1 MNTTNTRYLLQVR
14 EDRRRAAA
22 ERAEE
27 RRMLGQTT
35 EDRINAL
42 YTGTL

>member
-1 MNTTNTRYLLQVR
+1 MNNINTRYLLQVR

-27 RRMLGQTT
+27 RRMMGRTT
-35 EDRINAL
+35 EETINAL
-42 YTGTL
+42 YV